1 MGGHPVVVYGH
12 TDTAYLVDDR
22 SLAPLSVPLAQFD
35 AARARV
41 GSYKNLL
48 VVPAPTDDIPAATL
62 RDAVLDGITDCA
74 TRLGGTSTSFAL
86 PAWAKWARQ
95 MTDPNTAKGW
105 PRVFADGRGLVGALA
120 SIWEGASA
128 AGMTGGHLRDLTADF
143 LDQAGPILGTD
154 LDAAAR
160 AWREAAATWHTIAE
174 LALPVDVPE
183 FARVRELTATIEQS
197 VLADGDAGRAEAAE
211 AAADLWA
218 LRAQL
223 DAEPPLHSAERA
235 DLFAALSTALR
246 AMHAAET
253 AAVAELAAARKR
265 VAAG

>member
-1 MGGHPVVVYGH
+1 MWPDRLLAGYRHLPAALDGMGGHPVVVYGH

-22 SLAPLSVPLAQFD
+22 GLAPLSVPLARFD

-48 VVPAPTDDIPAATL
+48 VVPTPAGDVPAATL
-62 RDAVLDGITDCA
+62 RAAVLDGITDCA

-95 MTDPNTAKGW
+95 MTDPNAPKGW

-143 LDQAGPILGTD
+143 LDQAATDPRHRPRCRGPSMAGGRVGVAHD
-154 LDAAAR
+154 RGAR
-160 AWREAAATWHTIAE
+160 T
-174 LALPVDVPE
+174 
-183 FARVRELTATIEQS
+183 AR
-197 VLADGDAGRAEAAE
+197 GRAAVRAAC
-211 AAADLWA
+211 
-218 LRAQL
+218 
-223 DAEPPLHSAERA
+223 
-235 DLFAALSTALR
+235 
-246 AMHAAET
+246 
-253 AAVAELAAARKR
+253 
-265 VAAG
+265 GN